1 MSNDDKNEQNENSKM
16 KNSILENLTSTKDV
30 NENITPQ
37 KKTIKNFIK
46 SQPLT
51 FNIIND
57 AETNNNNNNSKSGKV
72 RKKRRGKNE
81 TEGRNFICEKCN
93 KSYLSA
99 AALINH
105 NKSKHSHLLEGNQKK
120 RGRPRKEL
128 NNNNNNNNDSLIS
141 QNQKKFE
148 HFFENEIRKI
158 KTENDNNCTLKTIED
173 YISNVFRQC
182 KDTLFKDIEKVE
194 NYSFYNF
201 VVENWEKEDKKIW
214 DECYSSLNL
223 NTNDNFQIIKNP
235 PLEAIIFY
243 YLKEV
248 STKTNLDYFW
258 FILKFIIT
266 FREFMNK
273 NKENLISKSKYE
285 DRKFYT
291 EMFSAENIPD
301 VCNDFFLDFMEPNNY
316 FGLNVNELIELI
328 QDFWFWLFNKKYTQ
342 SNLTLIN
349 N

>member
-57 AETNNNNNNSKSGKV
+57 AETNNNNNNSKGGKV

-128 NNNNNNNNDSLIS
+128 NNNNNNSNDSLIS

-182 KDTLFKDIEKVE
+182 KDTLFKDIEKGE

-214 DECYSSLNL
+214 DECYSS
-223 NTNDNFQIIKNP
+223 
-235 PLEAIIFY
+235 
-243 YLKEV
+243 
-248 STKTNLDYFW
+248 FW

-328 QDFWFWLFNKKYTQ
+328 QHFCFWLFNKKYTQ